1 MPSIADLTRRMSAGD
16 EAAYHEFYDAYF
28 DRLSRY
34 LLVVT
39 HGDEQAMREA
49 LQGAMVRV
57 ARHVRVFHSEPEF
70 WSWLTVLARSAHL
83 DDHRKRR
90 RYLAF
95 LDRFTRHSRTVE
107 DPGQTPSDDR
117 LPALLQQGVARLDPD
132 DRQLLE
138 WKYTERRPASDIARG
153 LNTTEKAVESR
164 LARLRQKIKDTVLTA
179 LKHESSL

>member
-1 MPSIADLTRRMSAGD
+1 MSAGD
-16 EAAYHEFYDAYF
+16 EAAYREFYDAYF

-34 LLVVT
+34 LLVVV
-39 HGDEQAMREA
+39 HGDEHAMREA

-95 LDRFTRHSRTVE
+95 LERFTRHSRTVD
-107 DPGQTPSDDR
+107 DPGHPHPSDDR

-138 WKYTERRPASDIARG
+138 WKYTERRPVNDIARD
-153 LNTTEKAVESR
+153 LNTTGKAVESR
-164 LARLRQKIKDTVLTA
+164 LARLRQKIKDTVRTA
-179 LKHESSL
+179 LKHETPL